1 MRINEAI
8 MLPRIPLLGDALFRL
23 IDVNARYYGTL
34 GRVTAEFLREVA
46 VALEGVPRASEEVGR
61 YPSEEA
67 RRYPSEE
74 VRSYPGDGMRGHRA
88 DPMPYQPHEAPPAPP
103 APVHAGAPKEA
114 IILLEAEADHTA
126 IGVFLVAN
134 HLNHEILARPEVS
147 PFYDPP
153 GTTSVPRLVFEPE
166 MVRLAPQERV
176 LIKILATADRSM
188 QPDVRYRCEV
198 SVPALAGTRV
208 PVVVRRSPDRQKVV
222 EVNGTPPP
230 ETAAAEHAPAGHHA
244 AMSTAPAHD
253 TSQSQPRA
261 ARRIDQSRK
270 RPRKSKKT
278 AAKE

>member
-1 MRINEAI
+1 

-34 GRVTAEFLREVA
+34 GRVTAEFLRELA
-46 VALEGVPRASEEVGR
+46 VTLEGAPRAWEETGR
-61 YPSEEA
+61 YPTEET
-67 RRYPSEE
+67 RKYPSDEMRTYPREE
-74 VRSYPGDGMRGHRA
+74 MRRHMA
-88 DPMPYQPHEAPPAPP
+88 DSAPYHPHEVPPAPP
-103 APVHAGAPKEA
+103 VPAQAAAPKEA

-153 GTTSVPRLVFEPE
+153 GTTSIPRLVFEPE

-176 LIKILATADRSM
+176 LIKIFATVDRSL

-198 SVPALAGTRV
+198 SIPALAGTRV

-222 EVNGTPPP
+222 QVSETPSPQ
-230 ETAAAEHAPAGHHA
+230 TAAAEHAATGHHA
-244 AMSTAPAHD
+244 AMNTAPSHD
-253 TSQSQPRA
+253 NNSQPEPRA
-261 ARRIDQSRK
+261 ARRVDRSRK